1 MRNIILNERDW
12 YAATVDEGIVSGP
25 YRTKRRAMNE
35 TTGTSHLT
43 TMHRIHAGLYR
54 DAPYGAG
61 GRGYYVGTGHALEIS
76 GFNWELENDE
86 Y

>member
-35 TTGTSHLT
+35 TTGT
-43 TMHRIHAGLYR
+43 
-54 DAPYGAG
+54 
-61 GRGYYVGTGHALEIS
+61 
-76 GFNWELENDE
+76 
-86 Y
+86 

>member
-1 MRNIILNERDW
+1 MNNIILNERDW

-25 YRTKRRAMNE
+25 YRTKRRTMNE

-54 DAPYGAG
+54 DAPYGMG
-61 GRGYYVGTGHALEIS
+61 GRGFYVGTGRALEIS
-76 GFNWELENDE
+76 GFNHD
-86 Y
+86 